1 MSNSSIS
8 KTQEKQEPKR
18 HLSFIDIV
26 FLSMGG
32 QSPFLSILT
41 YGITVF
47 LLVGAFAPIA
57 IILGTLLV
65 LINGL
70 VVYEL
75 SKRFTK
81 EGGYYTYV
89 FYSLTKKLGFET
101 GWLYLFYSTTYGVA
115 YIYGA
120 SFILYHVLGIN
131 PWIAGL
137 GLLSITSLFSIMG
150 IRISTKYA
158 IVTSLL
164 EIGIMTLLAILFIQ
178 STGFHFYN
186 PFSYNI
192 NLDGLALAILFGSGI
207 PTGYGSITP
216 ISGEAKDARRTVSR
230 AIITVILLGG
240 LLAAFDVYAIGDHLL
255 FFHIPIQNVDILSLI
270 KNRLG
275 LLTFIFVIFAAL
287 NDGIL
292 GSLSFLTATS
302 RTIFAMAA
310 TDSLPKIFSKFENYR
325 GPINAI
331 FLSVAFYFI
340 TTIIGLYFITNP
352 FIAFGFMGSVALLA
366 SLFVH
371 IASNFSLVRI
381 SIRKIR
387 KRVPQLVLGIVAAIF
402 SIYDLIYSMMSSV
415 PLQVYIFMG
424 WIIIGFLVIEVIN
437 MIEEGSEED

>member
-255 FFHIPIQNVDILSLI
+255 FFHIPIQSVDILSLI

-310 TDSLPKIFSKFENYR
+310 TDFLPKIFSKFENYR

-415 PLQVYIFMG
+415 PIQVYIFMG

>member
-41 YGITVF
+41 YGLTVF

-65 LINGL
+65 LVNGL

-137 GLLSITSLFSIMG
+137 GLLSIASLFSIMG

-164 EIGIMTLLAILFIQ
+164 EIGIMTLLATLFIQ

-192 NLDGLALAILFGSGI
+192 NLGGLALAILFGSGI

-240 LLAAFDVYAIGDHLL
+240 LLAAFDVYAISDHLL
-255 FFHIPIQNVDILSLI
+255 FFHIPIQSVDILSLI

-310 TDSLPKIFSKFENYR
+310 TDFLPKIFSKFENYR

-340 TTIIGLYFITNP
+340 TTIIGLYFIPNP

-415 PLQVYIFMG
+415 PIQVYIFMG

>member
-41 YGITVF
+41 YGLTVF

-275 LLTFIFVIFAAL
+275 LVTFIFVIFAAL

-387 KRVPQLVLGIVAAIF
+387 KRVSQLVLGIVAAIF

>member
-41 YGITVF
+41 YGLTVF

-65 LINGL
+65 LVNGL

-255 FFHIPIQNVDILSLI
+255 FFHIPIQSVDILSLI

-275 LLTFIFVIFAAL
+275 LVTFIFVIFAAL

-310 TDSLPKIFSKFENYR
+310 TDFLPKIFSKFENYR

-415 PLQVYIFMG
+415 PIQVYIFMG

>member
-18 HLSFIDIV
+18 PLSFIDIV

-32 QSPFLSILT
+32 QSPFLSSLT
-41 YGITVF
+41 YGLTVF

-65 LINGL
+65 LVNGL

-255 FFHIPIQNVDILSLI
+255 FFHIPIQSVDILSLI
-270 KNRLG
+270 ENRLG

-310 TDSLPKIFSKFENYR
+310 TDFLPKIFSKFENYR

>member
-275 LLTFIFVIFAAL
+275 LVTFIFVIFAAL

-415 PLQVYIFMG
+415 PIQVYIFMG

>member
-164 EIGIMTLLAILFIQ
+164 EIGIMTLLATLFIQ

-216 ISGEAKDARRTVSR
+216 ISGEAKDARRTVSS

-255 FFHIPIQNVDILSLI
+255 FFHIPIQSVDILSLI

-275 LLTFIFVIFAAL
+275 LVTFIFVIFAAL

-310 TDSLPKIFSKFENYR
+310 TDFLPKIFSKFENYR

>member
-164 EIGIMTLLAILFIQ
+164 EIGIMTLLATLFIQ

-255 FFHIPIQNVDILSLI
+255 FFHIPIQSVDILSLI

-310 TDSLPKIFSKFENYR
+310 TDFLPKIFSKFENYR

>member
-41 YGITVF
+41 YGLTVF

-255 FFHIPIQNVDILSLI
+255 FFHIPIQSVDILSLI

-275 LLTFIFVIFAAL
+275 LVTFIFVIFAAL

-310 TDSLPKIFSKFENYR
+310 TDFLPKIFSKFENYR

-415 PLQVYIFMG
+415 PIQVYIFMG

>member
-41 YGITVF
+41 YGLTVF

-255 FFHIPIQNVDILSLI
+255 FFHIPIQSVDILSLI

-310 TDSLPKIFSKFENYR
+310 TDFLPKIFSKFENYR

-415 PLQVYIFMG
+415 PIQVYIFMG

>member
-255 FFHIPIQNVDILSLI
+255 FFHIPIQSVDILSLI

-275 LLTFIFVIFAAL
+275 LVTFIFVIFAAL

-310 TDSLPKIFSKFENYR
+310 TGFLPKIFSKFENYR

-415 PLQVYIFMG
+415 PIQVYIFMG

>member
-41 YGITVF
+41 YGLTVF

-275 LLTFIFVIFAAL
+275 LVTFIFVIFAAL

-310 TDSLPKIFSKFENYR
+310 TDFLPKIFSKFENYR

-415 PLQVYIFMG
+415 PIQVYIFMG

>member
-41 YGITVF
+41 YGLTVF

-65 LINGL
+65 LVNGL

-192 NLDGLALAILFGSGI
+192 NLGGLALAILFGSGI

-255 FFHIPIQNVDILSLI
+255 FFHIPIQSVDILSLI

-310 TDSLPKIFSKFENYR
+310 TDFLPKIFSKFENYR

-415 PLQVYIFMG
+415 PIQVYIFMG

>member
-41 YGITVF
+41 YGLTVF

-65 LINGL
+65 LVNGL

-131 PWIAGL
+131 PWISGL

-255 FFHIPIQNVDILSLI
+255 FFHIPIQSVDILSLI

-275 LLTFIFVIFAAL
+275 LVTFIFVIFAAL

-310 TDSLPKIFSKFENYR
+310 TDFLPKIFSKFENYR

-387 KRVPQLVLGIVAAIF
+387 KRVSQLVLGIVAAIF
-402 SIYDLIYSMMSSV
+402 SIYDLIYSMISSV
-415 PLQVYIFMG
+415 PIQVYIFMG

-437 MIEEGSEED
+437 MIKEGSEED

>member
-65 LINGL
+65 LVNGL

-192 NLDGLALAILFGSGI
+192 NLGGLALAILFGSGI

-255 FFHIPIQNVDILSLI
+255 FFHIPIQSVDILSLI

-275 LLTFIFVIFAAL
+275 LVTFIFVIFAAL

-310 TDSLPKIFSKFENYR
+310 TDFLPKIFSKFENYR

-415 PLQVYIFMG
+415 PIQVYIFMG

>member
-216 ISGEAKDARRTVSR
+216 ISGEAKDARRTVSS

-255 FFHIPIQNVDILSLI
+255 FFHIPIQSVDILSLI

-275 LLTFIFVIFAAL
+275 LVTFIFVIFAAL

-310 TDSLPKIFSKFENYR
+310 TDFLPKIFSKFENYR

-387 KRVPQLVLGIVAAIF
+387 KRVSQLVLGIVAAIF

>member
-8 KTQEKQEPKR
+8 KIQEKQEPKR

-41 YGITVF
+41 YGLTVF

-137 GLLSITSLFSIMG
+137 GLLSIASLFSIMG

-164 EIGIMTLLAILFIQ
+164 EIFIMTLLAILFIQ
-178 STGFHFYN
+178 STGFHLYN

-192 NLDGLALAILFGSGI
+192 NLGGLALAILFGSGI

-255 FFHIPIQNVDILSLI
+255 FFHIPIQSVDILSLI

-310 TDSLPKIFSKFENYR
+310 TDFLPKIFSKFENYR

-340 TTIIGLYFITNP
+340 TTIIGLYFIPNP

-415 PLQVYIFMG
+415 PIQVYIFMG

>member
-255 FFHIPIQNVDILSLI
+255 FFHIPIQSVDILSLI

-310 TDSLPKIFSKFENYR
+310 TDFLPKIFSKFENYR

>member
-216 ISGEAKDARRTVSR
+216 ISGEAKDARRTVSS

-255 FFHIPIQNVDILSLI
+255 FFHIPIQSVDILSLI

-310 TDSLPKIFSKFENYR
+310 TDFLPKIFSKFENYR

-387 KRVPQLVLGIVAAIF
+387 KRVSQLVLGIVAAIF
-402 SIYDLIYSMMSSV
+402 SIYDLIYSMISSA
-415 PLQVYIFMG
+415 PIQVYIFMG

-437 MIEEGSEED
+437 IIEEGSEED

>member
-8 KTQEKQEPKR
+8 KIQEKQEPKR

-41 YGITVF
+41 YGLTVF

-137 GLLSITSLFSIMG
+137 GLLSIASLFSIMG

-164 EIGIMTLLAILFIQ
+164 EIFIMTLLAILFIQ
-178 STGFHFYN
+178 STGFHLYN

-192 NLDGLALAILFGSGI
+192 NLGGLALAILFGSGI

-255 FFHIPIQNVDILSLI
+255 FFHIPIQSVDILSLI

-310 TDSLPKIFSKFENYR
+310 TDFLPKIFSKFENYR

-340 TTIIGLYFITNP
+340 TTIIGLYFIPNP

-402 SIYDLIYSMMSSV
+402 SIYDLIYSIMSSV
-415 PLQVYIFMG
+415 PIQVYIFMG

>member
-32 QSPFLSILT
+32 QSSFLSILT
-41 YGITVF
+41 YGLTVF

-65 LINGL
+65 LVNGL

-255 FFHIPIQNVDILSLI
+255 FFHIPIQSVDILSLI

-310 TDSLPKIFSKFENYR
+310 TDFLPKIFSKFENYR

>member
-41 YGITVF
+41 YGLTVF

-275 LLTFIFVIFAAL
+275 LVTFIFVIFAAL

-325 GPINAI
+325 GPIHAI

-415 PLQVYIFMG
+415 PIQVYIFMG

>member
-65 LINGL
+65 LVNGL

-255 FFHIPIQNVDILSLI
+255 FFHIPIQSVDILSLI

-310 TDSLPKIFSKFENYR
+310 TDFLPKIFSKFENYR

-415 PLQVYIFMG
+415 PIQVYIFMG

>member
-41 YGITVF
+41 YGLTVF

-65 LINGL
+65 LVNGL

-255 FFHIPIQNVDILSLI
+255 FFHIPIQSVDILSLI

-310 TDSLPKIFSKFENYR
+310 TDFLPKIFSKFENYR

-415 PLQVYIFMG
+415 PIQVYIFMG

>member
-41 YGITVF
+41 YGLTVF

-255 FFHIPIQNVDILSLI
+255 FFHIPIQSVDILSLI

-310 TDSLPKIFSKFENYR
+310 TDFLPKIFSKFENYR

-402 SIYDLIYSMMSSV
+402 SIYDLIYSMMGSV
-415 PLQVYIFMG
+415 PIQVYIFMG